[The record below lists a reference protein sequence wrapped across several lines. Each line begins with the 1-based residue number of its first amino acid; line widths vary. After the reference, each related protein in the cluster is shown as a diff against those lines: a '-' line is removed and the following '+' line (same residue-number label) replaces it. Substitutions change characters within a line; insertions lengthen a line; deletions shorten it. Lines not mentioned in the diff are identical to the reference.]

1 VTRHAVPDTTPSPIA
16 RLWSK
21 WPRWTAWGAL
31 LWSATYATAGACW
44 WAGASWYPF
53 APVPLDRA
61 SSSLL
66 ESVPARIVGPSFVIL
81 GILGVGAAT
90 IFLRSNTP
98 APLRRA
104 ATALGVVLAVTAT
117 SLIPDYT
124 MLAILAL
131 WPILIVFAFTGI
143 AGAQDGIGDILYWH
157 RVNLILIFIGGLLWA
172 GATLAAHRRGRGD
185 CAHCGRTPRS
195 PVTVIQQSR
204 EQLLRQGQK
213 FVWTAVLATVPYDIT
228 RIAWFLGWPL
238 GLSDEMYETLQD
250 PPELLAVGLGL
261 GILSTA
267 GAALTHGLVAR
278 WGEVFPRWLP
288 RIGGRPVPVML
299 AVLPAAL
306 VTITLPPAS
315 VMFAGPGING
325 GFDMTN
331 WGVWLPS
338 VFWLLWAIGLGG
350 ATWYYYQRRRGA
362 CRHCVTAR
370 AVTESVAEVAAAG

>member
-267 GAALTHGLVAR
+267 GAALTPRTRGQMGRGVPTLAAANRRQASPGHARRPSRGTGDNHPAPRLRDVRRPRNQRRIRHDELGRLAPQRVLAAVGHRPRRRHLVLLPTT
-278 WGEVFPRWLP
+278 PRS
-288 RIGGRPVPVML
+288 
-299 AVLPAAL
+299 
-306 VTITLPPAS
+306 LPPLRHGTCS
-315 VMFAGPGING
+315 H
-325 GFDMTN
+325 
-331 WGVWLPS
+331 
-338 VFWLLWAIGLGG
+338 
-350 ATWYYYQRRRGA
+350 RE
-362 CRHCVTAR
+362 CR
-370 AVTESVAEVAAAG
+370 